1 MKRYRLT
8 VSLREYGEGGQLLDS
23 CYVDYGGIPE
33 NDAMVLMGSAY
44 ELTKEDWEN
53 YQKDHRAKPTNPPA

>member
-1 MKRYRLT
+1 MKKYRLT
-8 VSLREYGEGGQLLDS
+8 VHLREYGEGDHFVDS

-53 YQKDHRAKPTNPPA
+53 YQRDHRTKTPEPSA